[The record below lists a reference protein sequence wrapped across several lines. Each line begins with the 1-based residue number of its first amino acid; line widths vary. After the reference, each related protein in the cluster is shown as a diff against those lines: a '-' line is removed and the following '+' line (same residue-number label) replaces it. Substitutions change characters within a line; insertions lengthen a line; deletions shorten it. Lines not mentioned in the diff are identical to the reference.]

1 MSAPPDR
8 DLIALLGRVA
18 VGLLLLAALV
28 PRARTIAEPNVG
40 DARAA
45 AAVAGEA
52 GSPLGLRAYER
63 WTRSLAGDDDRA
75 ATWLQVSAL
84 AAHLLAALALAGLLL
99 ETHGLAAALF
109 ALALWAGLPIAVLHG
124 ALWGPE
130 NVGLAVG
137 LGTGLAASRWIRGG
151 GRGTAALAGLGS
163 GVALLCGPAATCFLV
178 AATAPHA
185 ARPRGRVAALLGV
198 GLLLAGQLLHQ
209 GGPAGPPLPAPGA
222 HPVQA
227 LGLAACSVGLLGLLL
242 RATRP
247 LVPGARE
254 RLDALAVGAPP
265 KVDLVLPLLALGLLS
280 LGPDSSWV
288 LLAPAASAAGAAL
301 FVQVS
306 RPLLALRAGLGPV
319 VVAVGLVV
327 VPGLAGF
334 EHMRQTYL
342 AEQPE

>member
-8 DLIALLGRVA
+8 DLLALLGRVA

-45 AAVAGEA
+45 AAANGEA
-52 GSPLGLRAYER
+52 ASTLGLRAYER

-84 AAHLLAALALAGLLL
+84 GAHLLAALALAGLLVA
-99 ETHGLAAALF
+99 THGLAAALF
-109 ALALWAGLPIAVLHG
+109 ALALWASLPIAVLHG
-124 ALWGPE
+124 TLWGPE
-130 NVGLAVG
+130 NVGMAIG
-137 LGTGLAASRWIRGG
+137 LLTGVAATRWVRGG
-151 GRGTAALAGLGS
+151 GHGAAALAALG
-163 GVALLCGPAATCFLV
+163 AA
-178 AATAPHA
+178 
-185 ARPRGRVAALLGV
+185 AALLVGPV
-198 GLLLAGQLLHQ
+198 ASCFLLAATTPHVFTARGTVAAAAAAGLLLAGLLLHQ
-209 GGPAGPPLPAPGA
+209 GAAYGGPLPPPGA
-222 HPVQA
+222 HLVEA
-227 LGLAACSVGLLGLLL
+227 LGLAAYAVGLLGLLL
-242 RATRP
+242 RATRH

-254 RLDALAVGAPP
+254 RLDALAVGPP
-265 KVDLVLPLLALGLLS
+265 PQVDLVLPLLAFGLLRV
-280 LGPDSSWV
+280 GPGASWV
-288 LLAPAASAAGAAL
+288 LLSPAVSAAGAAL
-301 FVQVS
+301 FVQVA

-342 AEQPE
+342 AEQAE